1 MSRGGGGGRSVG
13 SRLASGR
20 WAALLAAYRMMW
32 IAFVVE
38 SAARGQ
44 GGLSCAVRSGRVA
57 RAGRRRDGAGGRR
70 ADVRG
75 LRLPDPANVRGAA
88 MQTRSLGHASPCF
101 PANARPIGA
110 LDSPPPARPI
120 PPPAWASLH
129 RHVGA
134 PEGANGR
141 RMDEWTNGRM
151 DEWANGRMGGGS
163 AAGHMGRAA
172 TMSASG
178 PRAAGFAPAGARAG
192 KPSRRVDAW
201 AGRGFQRAGAPQ
213 PVQSRARTSSRSSS
227 ARRSGV
233 PTSIQRPVWCR
244 PPTLPAFIAARSR
257 GASLAGVLS
266 ARSVNRA
273 GW

>member
-1 MSRGGGGGRSVG
+1 MGGASGGVSDDVDRVRRGKCRARTRGIVLCGPLGACGACWPAAGRGGREAGRRSRPSASRSGERSRGGDANSLARTCIALFPRERPPDRRSRQPASRPPHPAACVG
-13 SRLASGR
+13 ELAPP
-20 WAALLAAYRMMW
+20 
-32 IAFVVE
+32 
-38 SAARGQ
+38 
-44 GGLSCAVRSGRVA
+44 CRS
-57 RAGRRRDGAGGRR
+57 AGRREW
-70 ADVRG
+70 
-75 LRLPDPANVRGAA
+75 AA
-88 MQTRSLGHASPCF
+88 
-101 PANARPIGA
+101 
-110 LDSPPPARPI
+110 
-120 PPPAWASLH
+120 
-129 RHVGA
+129 
-134 PEGANGR
+134 
-141 RMDEWTNGRM
+141 NGRM
-151 DEWANGRMGGGS
+151 DEWAEGRRGGGA

-233 PTSIQRPVWCR
+233 PTSIQRPAWCR

-266 ARSVNRA
+266 ARPANRA

>member
-1 MSRGGGGGRSVG
+1 MEGAGQVGGEQAGERAVGGASGGVSDDVDRVRRGKCRARARGIVLCGPLGACGACWPAAGRGGREAGRRSRPSASRSGEHSRGGDANSLARTCIALFPRERPPDRRSRQPASRPPHPAACVG
-13 SRLASGR
+13 ELAS
-20 WAALLAAYRMMW
+20 A
-32 IAFVVE
+32 
-38 SAARGQ
+38 
-44 GGLSCAVRSGRVA
+44 CRS
-57 RAGRRRDGAGGRR
+57 AGRREW
-70 ADVRG
+70 
-75 LRLPDPANVRGAA
+75 AA
-88 MQTRSLGHASPCF
+88 
-101 PANARPIGA
+101 
-110 LDSPPPARPI
+110 
-120 PPPAWASLH
+120 
-129 RHVGA
+129 
-134 PEGANGR
+134 
-141 RMDEWTNGRM
+141 NGRM

-233 PTSIQRPVWCR
+233 PTSIQRPAWCR

>member
-1 MSRGGGGGRSVG
+1 MAGRRSRPSASRSGERSRGGDANSLARTCIALFPRERPPDRRSRQPASRPPHPAACVG
-13 SRLASGR
+13 ELAS
-20 WAALLAAYRMMW
+20 A
-32 IAFVVE
+32 
-38 SAARGQ
+38 
-44 GGLSCAVRSGRVA
+44 CRS
-57 RAGRRRDGAGGRR
+57 AGRREW
-70 ADVRG
+70 
-75 LRLPDPANVRGAA
+75 AA
-88 MQTRSLGHASPCF
+88 
-101 PANARPIGA
+101 
-110 LDSPPPARPI
+110 
-120 PPPAWASLH
+120 
-129 RHVGA
+129 
-134 PEGANGR
+134 
-141 RMDEWTNGRM
+141 NGRM

-233 PTSIQRPVWCR
+233 PTSIQRPAWCR

-266 ARSVNRA
+266 ARSANRA